1 MLRFAIWATTMLAAG
16 LVGYA
21 CDKLWVQPYAILITL
36 PLAFGLGIAGGAV
49 TQALRA

>member
-1 MLRFAIWATTMLAAG
+1 MLRWTLWAVTMFSAG

-36 PLAFGLGIAGGAV
+36 PVAFSLGLASGAV
-49 TQALRA
+49 TNALED